1 MPSPFAALEDQL
13 STAVDSVF
21 AEDFVFLPM
30 SQPTPNSRRGVDN
43 TRTGRTFKAVFD
55 DRIPGATSFARLSS
69 RNKNEPKGDGPPS
82 FKASQPLI
90 FFDERYFSGG
100 DFPQRLDRVR
110 RVDTSAVY
118 EITGVEK
125 DGQGRW
131 KLPLTQVAQD

>member
-13 STAVDSVF
+13 SSAVDAVF

-30 SQPTPNSRRGVDN
+30 SQPTPNSRRAADG
-43 TRTGRTFKAVFD
+43 TRTGRAFKAVFD

-82 FKASQPLI
+82 FKASQPLL
-90 FFDERYFSGG
+90 FFDERQFAGG
-100 DFPQRLDRVR
+100 DFPHRLDRMR
-110 RVDTSAVY
+110 RVDTGAIY

-125 DGQGRW
+125 DGQGRS
-131 KLPLTQVAQD
+131 KVTLAQVAQA